1 MTYEV
6 NYYNTSSWKF
16 YKRLQHPRINFF
28 KFLCGPFLKSLFD
41 LLQYCFYFIFLAFW
55 PRGMRN
61 LNSLTKDW
69 THTPCIGRWSL
80 NYWTAREIPKIK
92 FLMMEFQTCNN
103 WKGLPGVSVV
113 KNYPANAGDTGS
125 ISGSR
130 RSTREENGNPLQY
143 SCPWEIP
150 WTWEPGRP
158 QSMGS
163 QRVRHNWATEQQQ
176 QTTEDNLEERSVA
189 HGLSINIHACP
200 GIGDTGMDM
209 SVIQADRVHSGWSQ
223 DHPGTPRMWWWLS
236 PSGWPHFPGC
246 AKSIWLCRPTPSVAG
261 PSISW
266 QSESELLRLPA
277 LPTCHLSR
285 SPNSWWKP
293 ILP

>member
-16 YKRLQHPRINFF
+16 YKRLQDPRINYFLIFMWTIF
-28 KFLCGPFLKSLFD
+28 KVFIWFVTILLLF
-41 LLQYCFYFIFLAFW
+41 YFLAFW

-80 NYWTAREIPKIK
+80 NYKTAREIPKIK
-92 FLMMEFQTCNN
+92 FLMMELQTCNK
-103 WKGLPGVSVV
+103 WKGLSVV
-113 KNYPANAGDTGS
+113 KNYPAIAGDMGS

-150 WTWEPGRP
+150 WTWKPGRP

-189 HGLSINIHACP
+189 HGLSINLHVCP
-200 GIGDTGMDM
+200 GIGDTGMGM
-209 SVIQADRVHSGWSQ
+209 SVIQADRVHSVEVRTTQ
-223 DHPGTPRMWWWLS
+223 AL
-236 PSGWPHFPGC
+236 PGC
-246 AKSIWLCRPTPSVAG
+246 DGDFLHQGGHIFLVVQKASGSAD
-261 PSISW
+261 
-266 QSESELLRLPA
+266 QLRL
-277 LPTCHLSR
+277 
-285 SPNSWWKP
+285 
-293 ILP
+293 